1 MFWMTE
7 EQIKEHYAKKAK
19 KAIAKENAKTE
30 YRRQVLENRK
40 SLIPKLLEIKQLKA
54 KLKEPRIRRRIS
66 NILLFI
72 AVLMTV
78 VTTLTTV
85 AGGIGYRNTLLTML
99 TFILFVS
106 FAQGTILLISCIKP
120 YLSNKAPRYLAI
132 STLLQLCL
140 LLVSISFNYI
150 FLYNKANNAYIAMLN
165 IILCIVFDITILVLC
180 ELSFV
185 IRLNV
190 QFTNR
195 PKSRVKAI
203 LSSVLDRKLD
213 TIETRLLDRTT
224 SNQGNIKPLEIED
237 NSSIADMDRDAETCQ
252 NDSHKVL
259 KFPDTVHD
267 RDRENIKKTIYSYK
281 DGNQIPSISA
291 LMELTGLSKNRIIE
305 IKKQLEDEGF
315 IETKGNK
322 TYLIKEM

>member
-1 MFWMTE
+1 
-7 EQIKEHYAKKAK
+7 
-19 KAIAKENAKTE
+19 
-30 YRRQVLENRK
+30 
-40 SLIPKLLEIKQLKA
+40 
-54 KLKEPRIRRRIS
+54 
-66 NILLFI
+66 
-72 AVLMTV
+72 
-78 VTTLTTV
+78 LTTV
-85 AGGIGYRNTLLTML
+85 AGGLSYRDTLLTML

-120 YLSNKAPRYLAI
+120 YLATKAPRYLAI
-132 STLLQLCL
+132 CSLLQLAL

-165 IILCIVFDITILVLC
+165 IILCIVFDIAILVLC

-190 QFTNR
+190 QFTHMPVR
-195 PKSRVKAI
+195 IKAI
-203 LSSVLDRKLD
+203 LSSLITRKLD
-213 TIETRLLDRTT
+213 TIETRLLDRNI
-224 SNQGNIKPLEIED
+224 SNQVNIKPLEIED
-237 NSSIADMDRDAETCQ
+237 NSSIADMDRDEETCQ
-252 NDSHKVL
+252 DNSHKVV

-267 RDRENIKKTIYSYK
+267 RDRENIEKAIDSYK

-305 IKKQLEDEGF
+305 IKKQLEDEGL

>member
-7 EQIKEHYAKKAK
+7 EQVQKYYEKKAQK
-19 KAIAKENAKTE
+19 QIAKDNAKAE
-30 YRRQVLENRK
+30 YRKQVLENRK

-66 NILLFI
+66 NMLLFL

-78 VTTLTTV
+78 VTTLTTI

-120 YLSNKAPRYLAI
+120 YIATKAPRYLAI

-140 LLVSISFNYI
+140 LLVSISFNFI
-150 FLYNKANNAYIAMLN
+150 FLYNPNNSGYVVFLN
-165 IILCIVFDITILVLC
+165 IILCIVFDVVILLIC

-190 QFTNR
+190 QFTNKPGR
-195 PKSRVKAI
+195 IKAI
-203 LSSVLDRKLD
+203 LSSLITRKLD
-213 TIETRLLDRTT
+213 TIETRLLDRNI
-224 SNQGNIKPLEIED
+224 SNQGDIEPVEIEV
-237 NSSIADMDRDAETCQ
+237 NSPIADMDRDEETCQ
-252 NDSHKVL
+252 DNSHKVV
-259 KFPDTVHD
+259 KFPDAVYD
-267 RDRENIKKTIYSYK
+267 RDRENIEKAIDSYK

-315 IETKGNK
+315 IETVGNK
-322 TYLIKEM
+322 TYLKKEM